1 MGRQFLLGVAVQ
13 ASIYLQSL
21 ILFPIVIRHAGAAN
35 YGEFVVLVTL
45 LYLVFGLYASGVPY
59 RYRRELVSA
68 QGREERRA
76 LFAPQFTFQLICLAL
91 VSAALMLWAAA
102 SRSGALAAPLIAW
115 LAANTF
121 YRLVADYFRY
131 TLRLRV
137 FNFLAAAFPY
147 LFLSLVLGV
156 VFANGALPVERLLWL
171 QAVSL
176 AVPALLFLPL
186 MLCEIGVPRPNLPWR
201 TLVADFRQGAPLTVE
216 LVIDF
221 LLASS
226 DRPLIALFLST
237 AAVGSYQPAY
247 TLGTLV
253 LFLPK
258 VSDAIVLPNLN
269 KLIDDGKIDEARLL
283 LQIVFNLLLMVALP
297 FVMASLLLGPSILR
311 LLTNDDIAEASRWV
325 TPLVAGAAIFYG
337 VMLLAGQ
344 VAFALRRTRAIV
356 TASAF
361 GGVVNVVLN
370 LVLLPVFVSI
380 VVPAVTTL
388 VGYIVGLALIVAM
401 LRRSWRFE
409 VEWPALLRFC
419 VAALAMG
426 LLLLAL
432 GYRPGEAAAVGPA
445 MLAGT
450 IAVAAIA
457 YFAVLFVVGGR
468 ELRDVRELL
477 GSTASP

>member
-1 MGRQFLLGVAVQ
+1 MGRQFLVGVAVQ

-21 ILFPIVIRHAGAAN
+21 ILFPIVIRHAGTAN

-68 QGREERRA
+68 QNREERRA
-76 LFAPQFTFQLICLAL
+76 LFAPQFTLQIICLAL
-91 VSAALMLWAAA
+91 VSAALALWATA
-102 SRSGALAAPLIAW
+102 SRSAELAWPLIAW
-115 LAANTF
+115 LAANTL
-121 YRLVADYFRY
+121 YRLVSDYFRY
-131 TLRLRV
+131 TLRLPV

-147 LFLSLVLGV
+147 LFLLLVLSV
-156 VFANGALPVERLLWL
+156 VFKGGALPVERLLWL
-171 QAVSL
+171 QALSL
-176 AVPALLFLPL
+176 ATPALAFLPL
-186 MLCEIGVPRPNLPWR
+186 MLREIGIPRLSLPWR
-201 TLVADFRQGAPLTVE
+201 RLVADFRQGAPLTLE

-226 DRPLIALFLST
+226 DRPLIAVFLSA

-247 TLGTLV
+247 TLGSLV

-269 KLIDDGKIDEARLL
+269 KLIDEGKTDEARLL

-297 FVMASLLLGPSILR
+297 FAVASLFLGPSILR
-311 LLTNDDIAEASRWV
+311 LLTNSDIAEASRWV
-325 TPLVAGAAIFYG
+325 TPLVAVAAIFYG

-344 VAFALRRTRAIV
+344 VAFALRRTRATM
-356 TASAF
+356 TASAL
-361 GGVVNVVLN
+361 GGVVNVALN
-370 LVLLPVFVSI
+370 LALLPVFASI

-388 VGYIVGLALIVAM
+388 VGYVVGLGLIVAM
-401 LRRSWRFE
+401 LRHAWRFE
-409 VEWPALLRFC
+409 IEWAALLRFC
-419 VAALAMG
+419 VAAFAMG
-426 LLLLAL
+426 LLLLAF
-432 GYRPGEAAAVGPA
+432 GYRPGEVAAVGSA
-445 MLAGT
+445 MLGGT

-457 YFAVLFVVGGR
+457 YFAVLFAVGGR

-477 GSTASP
+477 GSAASP